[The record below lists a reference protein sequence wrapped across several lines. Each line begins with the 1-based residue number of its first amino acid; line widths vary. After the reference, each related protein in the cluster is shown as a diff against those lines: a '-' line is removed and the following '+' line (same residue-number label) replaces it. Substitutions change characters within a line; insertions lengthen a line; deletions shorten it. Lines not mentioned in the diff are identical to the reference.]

1 MNKPDNIERKNAE
14 EIQRTY
20 KKGSKIDPLQYE
32 VDKIKD
38 IRIAIEEIVIKRFS
52 PIVNLKFNFS
62 NTTLKNSDIRID
74 FDQNGCWSYVGT
86 DCKNY
91 KNESTMNFSWF
102 DVQTVMHEF
111 GHALGMI
118 HEHQNPKNNTIDWNE
133 RAVYKWASET
143 QGWDETTTKINII
156 DTPTEQINGS
166 EYDPLSIMLYF
177 YPPQLTKNG
186 KGTNENLRLSPNDVI
201 YINKT
206 YPNGLDKNGLNNF
219 YKKIYKESIKKNIIK
234 DIYNKNVLTVSSK
247 SFKKFFIFII
257 IIITIIIFYFIFKYY
272 KNKKLLY
279 YQYPYSTNI

>member
-1 MNKPDNIERKNAE
+1 MDDKLGKLKICISGEKSKNFRELRSLKNQKLKAAFIKKYIWPKNSIINIFFMNKPDNIERKNAE

-177 YPPQLTKNG
+177 YPPQLTK
-186 KGTNENLRLSPNDVI
+186 KVLM
-201 YINKT
+201 
-206 YPNGLDKNGLNNF
+206 
-219 YKKIYKESIKKNIIK
+219 KI
-234 DIYNKNVLTVSSK
+234 
-247 SFKKFFIFII
+247 
-257 IIITIIIFYFIFKYY
+257 
-272 KNKKLLY
+272 
-279 YQYPYSTNI
+279 